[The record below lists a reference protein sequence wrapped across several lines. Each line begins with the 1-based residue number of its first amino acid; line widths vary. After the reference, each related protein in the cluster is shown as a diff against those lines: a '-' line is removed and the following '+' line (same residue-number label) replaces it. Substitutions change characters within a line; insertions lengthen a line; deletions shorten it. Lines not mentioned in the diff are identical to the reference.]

1 MGNLD
6 NHFHAQGQQNNLAQT
21 SSQTLSPIFS
31 APVNKIDR
39 KKLAE
44 RCALL
49 LNHANR
55 KIMAIE
61 LDDAERI
68 LEEVK
73 KIDPDNV
80 ELKYNY
86 ANLYLNRKRLD
97 LAVVPL
103 LEVLAK
109 NPNDSMAYSNL
120 GAIMNKWKDYPAAYK
135 FFEKALKC
143 DPKNTVAAAR
153 LVHNSM
159 MLSDWSNWERL
170 NELKKLFYK
179 KVGSM
184 DPGLF
189 LPMLDDP
196 ALQRIKSEAYIEG
209 LVGRY
214 PRNRP
219 APRSRGEGDKIR
231 LGYYSSDFHKHAT
244 MWLMIR
250 MLELHD
256 RDKFEIFIYD
266 YSMKFDEMS
275 EKVRA
280 IADHYH
286 VVRDKTDEDIAALSR
301 EHGIDIAI
309 DLKGF
314 TSGHRTQIV
323 LKNPA
328 PVNVSYI
335 GYPGTIGSKDLD
347 YIVADEVMIPM
358 SLRKHYS
365 EKIIYMPDCYQV
377 TNDAREMSSD
387 IPSRQ
392 ELGLPDNA
400 FVFCSFNSHYKVTPV
415 EFEIW
420 TRLVKQVEGS
430 VLWMWCSEEAA
441 KENLKAT
448 FEKSGLSPDR
458 LIFAESVSQEEHLA
472 RMTQADLFLDTFAVC
487 AHTTASDAMWAGLPL
502 VTMEGK
508 QFAARVASSVLH
520 TMGLPEL
527 VTRRKD
533 DYENV
538 ALELA
543 QNPEKLSDIRAKIAQ
558 QRETSPMFDTERFT
572 RNWEQQL
579 ERALVRCESGLKPD
593 HLMP

>member
-21 SSQTLSPIFS
+21 SGQTLSPIFS

-39 KKLAE
+39 KKLAA

-55 KIMAIE
+55 KIMAEE

-68 LEEVK
+68 LEEVR

-86 ANLYLNRKRLD
+86 ANLYLHRKRLD
-97 LAVVPL
+97 QAVVPL
-103 LEVLAK
+103 LDVLAK

-120 GAIMNKWKDYPAAYK
+120 GAIMNKWKDYPAANK

-170 NELKKLFYK
+170 KELKKLFYK
-179 KVGSM
+179 KVSSM

-214 PRNRP
+214 PQNRP
-219 APRSRGEGDKIR
+219 APRLRGEGDKIR

-266 YSMKFDEMS
+266 YSTTFDEMS

-280 IADHYH
+280 VADHYH
-286 VVRDKTDEDIAALSR
+286 VVRNTADEDVAALSR

-392 ELGLPDNA
+392 ELGLPENA

-458 LIFAESVSQEEHLA
+458 LIFAESVAQEEHLA